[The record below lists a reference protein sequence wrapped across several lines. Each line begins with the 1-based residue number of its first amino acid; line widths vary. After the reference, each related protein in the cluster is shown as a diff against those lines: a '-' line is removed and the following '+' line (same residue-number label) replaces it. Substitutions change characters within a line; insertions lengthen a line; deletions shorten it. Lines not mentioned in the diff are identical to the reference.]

1 MNKLLIIAALAV
13 ATNVVAQPRP
23 TKGPTQISGSL
34 SQPTQVGMIGNLT
47 TPVIVASSV
56 TAAVAASVIANA
68 NGDAKPEVVKTLK
81 CQGTDPLVNNV
92 CVRTTQVTT
101 VTGTGT
107 GTGTKTTTVVVP
119 VTSTYAPTLG

>member
-1 MNKLLIIAALAV
+1 MNKLLIIAAFAV

-34 SQPTQVGMIGNLT
+34 SQPAQVGMIGNLT

-81 CQGTDPLVNNV
+81 CEGSDPLVNNV

-107 GTGTKTTTVVVP
+107 GTATTTVVVP